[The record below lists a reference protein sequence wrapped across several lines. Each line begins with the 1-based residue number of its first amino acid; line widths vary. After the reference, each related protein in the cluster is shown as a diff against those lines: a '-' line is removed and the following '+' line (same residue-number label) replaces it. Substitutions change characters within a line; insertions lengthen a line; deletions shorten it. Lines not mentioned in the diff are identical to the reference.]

1 MNSSYSS
8 KTYKFVVNAL
18 IHCAI
23 IDVSYQFKER
33 KNLKNYSWFINYF
46 KSTTYNYYMSKQST
60 YLHEHRNHSYISPVF
75 LMWWHKVR
83 LLQPVNIVQ
92 FGLFL
97 IFRKNPDFCKWWT
110 GYQNKNWWILN
121 KHKYAQKEVK
131 HCN

>member
-1 MNSSYSS
+1 
-8 KTYKFVVNAL
+8 
-18 IHCAI
+18 
-23 IDVSYQFKER
+23 
-33 KNLKNYSWFINYF
+33 
-46 KSTTYNYYMSKQST
+46 MSKQST

-83 LLQPVNIVQ
+83 PLQPVNIVQ
-92 FGLFL
+92 FVYFSYLGE
-97 IFRKNPDFCKWWT
+97 IMISAISAT